1 MRYPKPL
8 EKGQTIGFAAPSYG
22 ASTEP
27 YHTLFG
33 EALSNFEKLGYKTL
47 LGPNCYA
54 GEGIGISNT
63 PEKCGEELTD
73 FYVRKDCDVLISVGG
88 GECMCE
94 TMDFVDFE
102 KVNAA
107 DPKWFMGYS
116 DNTHFTFL
124 LNTICDTASVYGPH
138 ASDFGMRPW
147 HKAVSDAL
155 EVLSG
160 RKFAESYDKWEIN
173 QLKSADDPYA
183 GYNCTEDSCMKA
195 YIGREKQN
203 SLKLSGRLTGGC
215 MDVLLG
221 LAGTRFDKVAEFTEK
236 YKEDGIVWFL
246 ESCDLSPMD
255 FRRGLWRLRNCGWLG
270 NVKGFVFGR
279 PMHYG
284 EDFAGVTFESAALDM
299 LSEYG
304 VPIIFD
310 ADIGHMPPMM
320 PIISGSFAD
329 IRFDGKLRIDYEFR

>member
-1 MRYPKPL
+1 MRYPRPL

-22 ASTEP
+22 ASIEP

-54 GEGIGISNT
+54 GEGIGISST

-73 FYVRKDCDVLISVGG
+73 LYTSKDCDILISVGG

-102 KVNAA
+102 KVKAA

-124 LNTICDTASVYGPH
+124 LNTLCDTASVYGPN

-160 RKFAESYDKWEIN
+160 RKYAESYDKWEIN
-173 QLKSADDPYA
+173 ELKSPDDPYA

-195 YIGREKQN
+195 YMGREQLG
-203 SLKLSGRLTGGC
+203 SLELSGRLTGGC

-221 LAGTRFDKVAEFTEK
+221 LAGTRFDRTARFTEK
-236 YKEDGIVWFL
+236 YREDGIVWFL

-255 FRRGLWRLRNCGWLG
+255 FRRGLWRLKNCGWFE
-270 NVKGFVFGR
+270 NAKGFIFGR

-299 LSEYG
+299 LSGYK

-310 ADIGHMPPMM
+310 ADFGHMPPMM
-320 PIISGSFAD
+320 PIISGSFAN
-329 IRFDGKLRIDYEFR
+329 IFYDGKLRIDYEFR